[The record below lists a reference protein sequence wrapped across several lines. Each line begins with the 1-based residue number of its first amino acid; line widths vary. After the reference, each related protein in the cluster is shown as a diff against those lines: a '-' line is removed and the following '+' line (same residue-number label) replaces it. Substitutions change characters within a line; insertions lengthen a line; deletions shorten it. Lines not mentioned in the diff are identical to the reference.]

1 MTSVTLQP
9 SSRGEVLWVT
19 PRVTREDGEGENMAV
34 TKKITNHMAVK
45 LANLSQIYESDQE
58 LVIKGIDSW
67 KRRTCKRFCYANA
80 D

>member
-1 MTSVTLQP
+1 
-9 SSRGEVLWVT
+9 
-19 PRVTREDGEGENMAV
+19 
-34 TKKITNHMAVK
+34 MAVK

-67 KRRTCKRFCYANA
+67 KRRTYKRFCYANA